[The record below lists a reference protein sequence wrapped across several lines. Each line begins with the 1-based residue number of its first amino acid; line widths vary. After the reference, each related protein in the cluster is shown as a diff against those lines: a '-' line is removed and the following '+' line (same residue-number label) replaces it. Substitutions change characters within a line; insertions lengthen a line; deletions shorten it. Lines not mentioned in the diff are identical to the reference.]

1 MPLTEIETFSIS
13 LLQILDEA
21 GKVDKKLEPDL
32 TEEDLLGIYRT
43 MTRARELDR
52 RMLNLQRQGRIGTF
66 GPTTGQEAST
76 VGPAFAMG
84 ENDWLVTSFRE
95 LGARLQRGEPA
106 INALTFHNGYEEGN
120 TLPEGVNGITP
131 ISIIVGSQT
140 LHAAGIAYALRYRG
154 VEDAAVVT
162 FFGDGASSEGDVYEA
177 MNFAGVWN
185 VPVVFICQNNQWAI
199 SVPRSHQTAATTL
212 AQKAIAAGI
221 RGIQVDGN
229 DVLAMYAATKEAL
242 ERAKAGE
249 GPTLIE
255 AITYRLL
262 MHTTADDPK
271 KYRDE
276 AEEQEAWT
284 REPLIRYRA
293 YLEGKGIWNE
303 EKQSTLQ
310 EEMAA
315 EIEGVV
321 QEFEAMTDFPP
332 EILFDHVYG
341 TQHAEIE
348 AQKAQFL
355 ANLSRERADA

>member
-32 TEEDLLGIYRT
+32 SEAELLELYRT
-43 MTRARELDR
+43 MMRTRELDR

-66 GPTTGQEAST
+66 GPVTGQEAST

-84 ENDWLVTSFRE
+84 EKDWLVTSFRE

-106 INALTFHNGYEEGN
+106 INSLLFHNGYEEGN
-120 TLPEGVNGITP
+120 SLPEGVGRMTP
-131 ISIIVGSQT
+131 ISIIVGSQA

-154 VEDAAVVT
+154 EEDAAALT
-162 FFGDGASSEGDVYEA
+162 FFGDGASSQGDVYEA

-185 VPVVFICQNNQWAI
+185 APVVFICQNNQWAI
-199 SVPRSHQTAATTL
+199 SVPRANQTAAPTL
-212 AQKAIAAGI
+212 AQKAIGAGI

-255 AITYRLL
+255 AVTYRLL

-293 YLEGKGIWNE
+293 YLEEKGLWDKA
-303 EKQSTLQ
+303 KQSAL
-310 EEMAA
+310 EEELAA
-315 EIEGVV
+315 EIESVI
-321 QEFEAMTDFPP
+321 QEFEAMTEFPP
-332 EILFDHVYG
+332 EVLFDFVYG
-341 TQHAEIE
+341 TEHAEIA
-348 AQKAQFL
+348 AQKEQFL
-355 ANLSRERADA
+355 ANLSREKANA